1 MAMDDREQQ
10 FERALARLLRDASP
24 ESHCP
29 DAETLSA
36 YHERSLPGVEMTHWK
51 EHISQCVRC
60 QEILT
65 LVEQSE
71 EVPAEEWA
79 KQEEPAQVYGE
90 ELPALMVAGT
100 QRPLQPTTRAAA
112 AAPMVAP
119 IREMPSR
126 ARWRWLIPVG
136 ALAAC
141 AIVAVGILEIQMQHR
156 KEAEMSVQMAQNQR
170 PGQQAAVPFSVP
182 PAPQS
187 MQQLNQQQHE
197 AQTLDQAMRDQKEAS
212 PLASR
217 AVPPSSNAIASSHDT
232 VAPSPKNEPAL
243 VPRREALPNAT
254 ARMAAPA
261 ATEASDF
268 AIVDKDHNSEAA
280 KVPAPAPPAA
290 AGALKKSAPE
300 EKAKEE
306 ARSSPQAVEVQADSI
321 SANVSSAAVPVN
333 SRTTNLLEV
342 AAADHRYIV
351 APGMKS
357 VWRVG
362 VAGKIERSSDR
373 GKTWKEE
380 NSGVTADLTAG
391 SATSDKVCWL
401 IGKSGTI
408 LLSTDG
414 GKHWQQVASPI
425 AGDIGGIHA
434 TDAQHASIW
443 DVPNRV
449 SYETSDGGATWNRVA
464 NE

>member
-10 FERALARLLRDASP
+10 FDRALARLLRDASP
-24 ESHCP
+24 ESRCP

-36 YHERSLPGVEMTHWK
+36 YHERSLPEAQMVHLK

-71 EVPAEEWA
+71 EVPAEEWD

-90 ELPALMVAGT
+90 QLPALTGAGT
-100 QRPLQPTTRAAA
+100 PRPLQPTTRGAA
-112 AAPMVAP
+112 AAPIVTP
-119 IREMPSR
+119 IPEMPSR

-141 AIVAVGILEIQMQHR
+141 AIAAVGIREIQMQQR
-156 KEAEMSVQMAQNQR
+156 KEAAMSVQMAQNQQPR
-170 PGQQAAVPFSVP
+170 QQAAVPLSVP

-187 MQQLNQQQHE
+187 MQQLNQRQQE
-197 AQTLDQAMRDQKEAS
+197 AQAPDKAMRDQKQAS
-212 PLASR
+212 PAAPR
-217 AVPPSSNAIASSHDT
+217 AVPPPSEAITSNNAA
-232 VAPSPKNEPAL
+232 VAPNATNEPAL
-243 VPRREALPNAT
+243 TPRREELTNRA
-254 ARMAAPA
+254 ARMVAPA
-261 ATEASDF
+261 APEASDF
-268 AIVDKDHNSEAA
+268 AIATKDHSSEAV
-280 KVPAPAPPAA
+280 KVPAPSPPAA

-306 ARSSPQAVEVQADSI
+306 ARSSPPAVELQADSI
-321 SANVSSAAVPVN
+321 SAVPLNGV
-333 SRTTNLLEV
+333 TANLLEA

-362 VAGKIERSSDR
+362 ALGKIERSSDR

-391 SATSDKVCWL
+391 SAASDKICWV

-414 GKHWQQVASPI
+414 GKHWQRVVSPI

-443 DVPNRV
+443 DVLNRV
-449 SYETSDGGATWNRVA
+449 SYETSDGGATWSRVA
-464 NE
+464 SE